1 MIPER
6 IIVTTA
12 TMAPAKAPEL
22 SIDWNALALGLRVI
36 KSGMSPDNKAAAY
49 RIITENFRE
58 KTWESYTSGVVDI
71 LLKILGRIDESGDKL
86 PPHPA
91 ARLVVSDMR
100 ASMKDVLR
108 EAFLATMDE
117 AFQQELIPNPGQHKL
132 TSFLTRELGFIVA
145 DAKYHF
151 DEEPSGVLVSQSA

>member
-1 MIPER
+1 M
-6 IIVTTA
+6 TTA

-58 KTWESYTSGVVDI
+58 KTWESYTSGVIDI
-71 LLKILGRIDESGDKL
+71 LLKILGRIDASSPEL
-86 PPHPA
+86 APHAA
-91 ARLVVSDMR
+91 ARFFVDGMQPNMR
-100 ASMKDVLR
+100 NLLR

-117 AFQQELIPNPGQHKL
+117 AYQQELIPNPGQHKIG
-132 TSFLTRELGFIVA
+132 SFLTRELGFIVA

-151 DEEPSGVLVSQSA
+151 DEEPSRVLVGQLA